1 MKVLAIVFLCLLSFS
16 TNADNIKIG
25 FIDTSQV
32 VTSLTQYKTS
42 INEISSEFEPKKQE
56 LLNLYNHIE
65 LVRTKIDEILK
76 SDSNKSIEDELAKLS
91 NLEQSFRKETEFW
104 QKNMNNKKID
114 LLKEIEILV
123 NQTVNEYAKR
133 ENYDLILY
141 ENVAFVSDK
150 VDISEEIIAEI
161 EKLWNLHFKKL
172 LIWLMAISKEISLK
186 KSMDLTL

>member
-1 MKVLAIVFLCLLSFS
+1 MKAFALFFILFIS
-16 TNADNIKIG
+16 TVANAENIKIG
-25 FIDTSQV
+25 FIDTNQV
-32 VTSLTQYKTS
+32 VTSLSQYKTN
-42 INEISSEFEPKKQE
+42 IDKISSEFEPKKQE
-56 LLNLYNHIE
+56 LLDLYNHIE

-104 QKNMNNKKID
+104 QNTLNNKKID

-123 NQTVNEYAKR
+123 NQTINEFAKR

-141 ENVAFVSDK
+141 ENIAFASDK

-161 EKLWNLHFKKL
+161 EKL
-172 LIWLMAISKEISLK
+172 
-186 KSMDLTL
+186 

>member
-1 MKVLAIVFLCLLSFS
+1 MKVLAILFFCLLSFS
-16 TNADNIKIG
+16 TNAENIKIG
-25 FIDTSQV
+25 YIDTNQV
-32 VTSLTQYKTS
+32 VTSLSQYKAS
-42 INEISSEFEPKKQE
+42 IDEISSEFEPKKQE
-56 LLNLYNHIE
+56 LLDLYNHIE

-104 QKNMNNKKID
+104 QNTMNNKKID

-123 NQTVNEYAKR
+123 NQTINEYAKR

-141 ENVAFVSDK
+141 ENIAFVSDK

-161 EKLWNLHFKKL
+161 EKL
-172 LIWLMAISKEISLK
+172 
-186 KSMDLTL
+186 

>member
-1 MKVLAIVFLCLLSFS
+1 MKVLAILFFCLLSFS
-16 TNADNIKIG
+16 TNAENIKIG

-161 EKLWNLHFKKL
+161 EKL
-172 LIWLMAISKEISLK
+172 
-186 KSMDLTL
+186 

>member
-1 MKVLAIVFLCLLSFS
+1 MKFLATLFFCLLSFS
-16 TNADNIKIG
+16 TNAENIKIG
-25 FIDTSQV
+25 FIDTNQV
-32 VTSLTQYKTS
+32 VTSLSQYKAS
-42 INEISSEFEPKKQE
+42 IDEISSEFEPKKQE
-56 LLNLYNHIE
+56 LLDLYNHIE

-104 QKNMNNKKID
+104 QNTMNNKKID

-123 NQTVNEYAKR
+123 NQTINEYAKR

-141 ENVAFVSDK
+141 ENIAFVSDK

-161 EKLWNLHFKKL
+161 EKL
-172 LIWLMAISKEISLK
+172 
-186 KSMDLTL
+186 

>member
-150 VDISEEIIAEI
+150 VDISKEIIAEI
-161 EKLWNLHFKKL
+161 EKL
-172 LIWLMAISKEISLK
+172 
-186 KSMDLTL
+186 